1 MKTTDITKIEETES
15 LTLTGILKH
24 IDNVTASRKYVKIRA
39 VDTGKRP
46 FGTERYD
53 YSAYRFY
60 PDDKGFYYAPGFRW
74 PPDVETLIRSG
85 KNDLSDFL
93 PRKDKVT
100 GDFGSYFG
108 DSLRITDYYNP
119 DRPKKAGSGD
129 RFSMESKPEDIQIL
143 ITLPLSVLELDEEV
157 LKLLREKPENLSPA
171 DAMRIKIATSSGF
184 MCLCLLCNGYRV
196 EGDNLILKLKDY
208 DGRRDRSVDSSTF
221 SKGKYDYSDF
231 IMRELVET
239 FKEDDSERIVLESFR
254 KVENHGGLEVL
265 PMEHWFDFE
274 DYSGLRQIYLHE
286 QTIIGHL
293 RRFNMIYGSSLH
305 EEFTQLPEY
314 VSLLIDMK
322 KRTTPEEKLPF
333 PVTIEY
339 AFPNSK
345 VITDHEWEKIP
356 RTSNDY
362 RKAFRIL
369 KPVNIG
375 PLKKEG
381 TFLYISD
388 ETRDR
393 LKKVEEGGVFKI
405 DWDRLEKVVEETESI
420 EVDGKTLRRP
430 FFKRNIKPEMIF

>member
-24 IDNVTASRKYVKIRA
+24 IDNVTASRRYVKIRA

-74 PPDVETLIRSG
+74 PPDVEDLIRSG

-93 PRKDKVT
+93 PPKNKVT
-100 GDFGSYFG
+100 GDFGGYFG
-108 DSLRITDYYNP
+108 DCIRITDYYNP

-129 RFSMESKPEDIQIL
+129 RFSMESQPEDIQIL

-208 DGRRDRSVDSSTF
+208 DGRRDRSVDSF
-221 SKGKYDYSDF
+221 IFGKHDYSDF
-231 IMRELVET
+231 TIRRLVES
-239 FKEDDSERIVLESFR
+239 FKEYDAERIFVHNYGEPGS
-254 KVENHGGLEVL
+254 HGGLEVL
-265 PMEHWFDFE
+265 PMDDWLDFDDTE
-274 DYSGLRQIYLHE
+274 GIKQIYVHE

-293 RRFNMIYGSSLH
+293 RRLNMIYGSELYN
-305 EEFTQLPEY
+305 EFMQLPEY

-322 KRTTPEEKLPF
+322 KRTMPEEKLPF

-339 AFPNSK
+339 AYPDSK
-345 VITDHEWEKIP
+345 VIADHEWEKIP
-356 RTSNDY
+356 RTRNDY
-362 RKAFRIL
+362 KRAFRIL

>member
-15 LTLTGILKH
+15 FGLTGILKH
-24 IDNVTASRKYVKIRA
+24 IDNVTASKKEVTI
-39 VDTGKRP
+39 TGINTEKRP
-46 FGTERYD
+46 FGID
-53 YSAYRFY
+53 YYNYFAYRFY
-60 PDDKGFYYAPGFRW
+60 PDDKHRYYAPGFRW
-74 PPDVETLIRSG
+74 PPDVESLIRSG

-93 PRKDKVT
+93 PPKNKVT
-100 GDFGSYFG
+100 GDFGGYFG
-108 DSLRITDYYNP
+108 DCIRITDYYNP

-129 RFSMESKPEDIQIL
+129 RFSMESKSEDIQIL
-143 ITLPLSVLELDEEV
+143 ITLPLSVLEPDEEV

-196 EGDNLILKLKDY
+196 EGDNLILKLKDR
-208 DGRRDRSVDSSTF
+208 DGRRDRSVDSF
-221 SKGKYDYSDF
+221 IFGKHDYSDF
-231 IMRELVET
+231 TMRTLVDS
-239 FKEDDSERIVLESFR
+239 FKEYDAERIFVHNYGE
-254 KVENHGGLEVL
+254 VEGHGGLEVL
-265 PMEHWFDFE
+265 PMDDWLDFDDSE
-274 DYSGLRQIYLHE
+274 GIKQIYVHE

-293 RRFNMIYGSSLH
+293 RRLNMIYGSELYN
-305 EEFTQLPEY
+305 EFMQLPEY

-339 AFPNSK
+339 AYPDSK
-345 VITDHEWEKIP
+345 VIADHEWEKIP
-356 RTSNDY
+356 RTRNDY

-393 LKKVEEGGVFKI
+393 LKKVEEEGVFKI